1 MNNRVDLSII
11 LPLFNEEKRF
21 EEQEVNIKKILNQH
35 PNWEIICVDDG
46 SSDSTVEKVRGF
58 KIENNIKIVS
68 YYPNKGKGYAIKRG
82 VEAATGDLILFSDID
97 FSTPI
102 TELKLFI
109 PEIKKGADIVIGSR
123 KVSGAQ
129 VKKHQNRLREWMGKQ
144 FTYLSN
150 ILLGL
155 NVSDFTCGFKLFKH
169 NIAKE
174 IFAKA
179 KVNRWGFDSEIL
191 FLAHKLDYKVRQI
204 PVIWENDE
212 RTKVNLFKDI
222 YRSLSD
228 LITIRYNDLLGKYD

>member
-1 MNNRVDLSII
+1 MHNRVDLSII

-21 EEQEVNIKKILNQH
+21 EEQEVNIKKIIHQH

-46 SSDSTVEKVRGF
+46 SNDSTVEKVRGF
-58 KIENNIKIVS
+58 NIENNIKIVS

-129 VKKHQNRLREWMGKQ
+129 VKKHQNILREWMGKQ

-169 NIAKE
+169 NTAKE

-179 KVNRWGFDSEIL
+179 KINRWGFDSEIL
-191 FLAHKLDYKVRQI
+191 FLAHKFDYKVRQI